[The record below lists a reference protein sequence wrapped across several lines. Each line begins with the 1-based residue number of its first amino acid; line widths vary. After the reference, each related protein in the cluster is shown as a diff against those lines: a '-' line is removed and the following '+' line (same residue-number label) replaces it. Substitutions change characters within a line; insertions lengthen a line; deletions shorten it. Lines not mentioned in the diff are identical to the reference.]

1 VVVLQVAVVTFDGF
15 NELDSFIAFG
25 LINRARAQGQD
36 VTAYITSPTPGVTS
50 MNGVEVTSQRPLDFI
65 AEADAVL
72 LGSGIK
78 TRDVVADDTLLARL
92 PLDPA
97 RQLIGSQCSGAL
109 VLAHLGLL
117 AGRPAC
123 TDTITRPWLEEC
135 GVTVLDAP
143 FHAEGAISTAGGCLA
158 SVYLAAWTLLH
169 TVGEAAAWAAIEYA
183 APVGEKEE
191 ITRRVMSTVGT
202 NEAALR

>member
-1 VVVLQVAVVTFDGF
+1 MQVAVVTFDGF
-15 NELDSFIAFG
+15 NELDSFIASA
-25 LINRARAQGQD
+25 LINRARAHG
-36 VTAYITSPTPGVTS
+36 VTAYITTPAPVVTS
-50 MNGVEVTSQRPLDFI
+50 MNGVEVTGQRPLDFV
-65 AEADAVL
+65 AEADVVL

-143 FHAEGAISTAGGCLA
+143 FHAEGGIATAGGCLA

-169 TVGEAAAWAAIEYA
+169 TVGEAAAWGVIEYA
-183 APVGEKEE
+183 APVGEKQE
-191 ITRRVMSTVGT
+191 IVQRVMSRVRAV
-202 NEAALR
+202 EAALH

>member
-1 VVVLQVAVVTFDGF
+1 LQVAVVTFDGF
-15 NELDSFIAFG
+15 NELDSFIASG
-25 LINRARAQGQD
+25 LINRARAQG
-36 VTAYITSPTPGVTS
+36 VTAYITTPAPVVTS
-50 MNGVEVTSQRPLDFI
+50 MNGVEVTGQRPLDFV
-65 AEADAVL
+65 AEADVVL

-78 TRDVVADDTLLARL
+78 TRDVVADDRLLARL

-135 GVTVLDAP
+135 GVMVLDAP
-143 FHAEGAISTAGGCLA
+143 FHAEGAIATAGGCLA

-169 TVGEAAAWAAIEYA
+169 TVGEAAAWAVIEYA
-183 APVGEKEE
+183 APVGEKQE
-191 ITRRVMSTVGT
+191 IVQRVMSRVRAV
-202 NEAALR
+202 EAALH

>member
-1 VVVLQVAVVTFDGF
+1 MQVAVVTFDGF
-15 NELDSFIAFG
+15 NELDSFIASG
-25 LINRARAQGQD
+25 LINRARAQG
-36 VTAYITSPTPGVTS
+36 VTAYITTPAPVVTS
-50 MNGVEVTSQRPLDFI
+50 MNGVEVTGQRPLDFV
-65 AEADAVL
+65 AEADVVL

-78 TRDVVADDTLLARL
+78 TRDVVADDRLLARL

-135 GVTVLDAP
+135 GVMVLDAP
-143 FHAEGAISTAGGCLA
+143 FHAEGAIATAGGCLA

-169 TVGEAAAWAAIEYA
+169 TVGEAAAWAVIEYA
-183 APVGEKEE
+183 APVGEKQE
-191 ITRRVMSTVGT
+191 IVQRVMSRVRAV
-202 NEAALR
+202 EAALH